1 MIPIRSNSNKENCS
15 PISSNCVVWQGP
27 DLPCIN
33 LCKGDSVSDV
43 VYKTAVE
50 VCQLKEDLGL
60 NDIDITCLV
69 QVCQT
74 TPQPEKTLT
83 NILTLLVNK
92 VCCLSDIVK
101 GIPNPGTPYVEPTIS
116 LTSYCSELTANGVL
130 TSLLLSDLVKRIA
143 TVLCNA
149 WAQINT
155 NTQDIAQLQVD
166 VLALQNATSPT
177 LSVSS
182 CLLGAIEDIDVV
194 LENLEGEFCAY
205 KTVFGSTAQL
215 TSSYSPT
222 VVCVTGSTKQLVNP
236 KQTMSAITGW
246 VNTPTTLAQNLQNLW
261 LTVCDMREAVNL
273 ILTTCCQVS
282 CENVMIKITY
292 KWIDKDT
299 LRLFFTGSTLPM
311 GFYDCGGETV
321 LTLTDGLDNTYN
333 TSGLKLRDAD
343 PTIKDGVLDDLTLSP
358 LYHFDIIDI
367 STATALQITTGIT
380 ITGDTCFTN
389 GDTTCIKCLNVPVAA
404 YFGDCCTIMNT
415 STSEILTVIYSI

>member
-1 MIPIRSNSNKENCS
+1 MVPIRSNSNKENCS

-33 LCKGDSVSDV
+33 LCKGDSISDV

-60 NDIDITCLV
+60 SDIDLTCLV

-74 TPQPEKTLT
+74 TPEPEKTLT

-101 GIPNPGTPYVEPTIS
+101 NIPNPGTPYVEPTID
-116 LTSYCSELTANGVL
+116 LTTYCPEITGGVL
-130 TSLLLSDLVKRIA
+130 TSLVLSDFVKRIA

-155 NTQDIAQLQVD
+155 NTQNIAQLQQD
-166 VLALQNATSPT
+166 VINLQNATTPT

-205 KTVFGSTAQL
+205 KTILGSTAQL
-215 TSSYSPT
+215 TSSYSAPT
-222 VVCVTGSTKQLVNP
+222 IVCVTGSTKQLVNP

-261 LTVCDMREAVNL
+261 LTVCDIRSAVNL

-282 CENVMIKITY
+282 CENVIIKISY
-292 KWIDKDT
+292 KWIDKNT
-299 LRLFFTGSTLPM
+299 LRLFFTGTTLPM

-321 LTLTDGLDNTYN
+321 LTLTDGLGNIAT
-333 TSGLKLRDAD
+333 TVGLKLRDAD
-343 PTIKDGVLDDLTLSP
+343 PTIHDGVLDDLTLNP
-358 LYHFDIIDI
+358 LYSFDVTTLGGVDV
-367 STATALQITTGIT
+367 TTGLT
-380 ITGDTCFTN
+380 ISANACFTN
-389 GDTTCIKCLNVPVAA
+389 DDITCIKCLNVSVIP
-404 YFGDCCTIMNT
+404 YFGDCCTISNT
-415 STSEILTVIYSI
+415 STTGEILTVVYSI

>member
-1 MIPIRSNSNKENCS
+1 
-15 PISSNCVVWQGP
+15 VVWQGP
-27 DLPCIN
+27 DLHCIN

-50 VCQLKEDLGL
+50 VCQLKADLGL
-60 NDIDITCLV
+60 SDIDLTCLV

-74 TPQPEKTLT
+74 TPEPEKTLT

-116 LTSYCSELTANGVL
+116 LTSYCPEITGGVL
-130 TSLLLSDLVKRIA
+130 TSLVLSDFVKRIA

-155 NTQDIAQLQVD
+155 NSQDILQLQAD
-166 VLALQNATSPT
+166 VSALQNATNPT

-182 CLLGAIEDIDVV
+182 CLLGSIQDIDVV
-194 LENLEGEFCAY
+194 LENLEGQFCAY
-205 KTVFGSTAQL
+205 KTVLGSTTQL
-215 TSSYSPT
+215 TSSYSPKA
-222 VVCVTGSTKQLVNP
+222 VCVTGSTKQLVNP
-236 KQTMSAITGW
+236 KQTMSALAAW
-246 VNTPTTLAQNLQNLW
+246 APNPTTLAENLQNLW
-261 LTVCDMREAVNL
+261 ATVCDMREAVNL

-282 CENVMIKITY
+282 CENVLIKITY
-292 KWIDKDT
+292 KWIDKNT
-299 LRLFFTGSTLPM
+299 LRLFFTGTTLPM

-321 LTLTDGLDNTYN
+321 LTLTDGLGNVYY

-358 LYHFDIIDI
+358 LYHFDIINI
-367 STATALQITTGIT
+367 STATALEPTTGIT
-380 ITGDTCFTN
+380 ISGDTCFTN
-389 GDTTCIKCLNVPVAA
+389 GDTSCIKCLNVPVAA
-404 YFGDCCTIMNT
+404 YFGDCCTISNT
-415 STSEILTVIYSI
+415 STTGELLTVVYTI